1 MRLVKT
7 PEDEE
12 RFKQH
17 LVKLHA
23 LFVAY
28 VVEVSQ
34 VVAGNNS
41 DLATLAAAP
50 AAVDSSVAAGAVGL
64 RS

>member
-17 LVKLHA
+17 LVKLHS

-34 VVAGNNS
+34 VVAGNNPE
-41 DLATLAAAP
+41 LATLTAAP
-50 AAVDSSVAAGAVGL
+50 AAIEASVAAGAVGL